1 MPRFKNYSD
10 VLSSERIARAQRYRV
25 RGYKPFNDPFPF
37 IHGTL
42 PEKMVYAE
50 LSRRGFRFLF
60 LNDIRFEIPE
70 IDLIKEYQADFVIP
84 DLRIIIEVNGAYWH
98 SKQKTIE
105 EDAMKY
111 AIYQTAGYKILAWWD
126 FDILYNLNKLFNDE
140 PLLRG
145 TFTHSSA
152 SGELTPI
159 KRTKI
164 DTSKGI
170 RTLNR
175 KRADRLSY
183 KKKSV
188 RIKTR
193 RTRNYRYKTNG

>member
-1 MPRFKNYSD
+1 MPRYKNYTSQT
-10 VLSSERIARAQRYRV
+10 IAPRAYRV
-25 RGYKPFNDPFPF
+25 RGYAAFNDPFPF

-50 LSRRGFRFLF
+50 LSKRGFRFYF
-60 LNDIRFEIPE
+60 LNDLRFEIP
-70 IDLIKEYQADFVIP
+70 DLELVKEFQADFMLP
-84 DLRIIIEVNGAYWH
+84 DQRIIIEVNGAFWH
-98 SKQKTIE
+98 TKPGTIE
-105 EDAMKY
+105 ADAFKY
-111 AIYQTAGYKILAWWD
+111 SMYEIAGYKVLAWWD

-145 TFTHSSA
+145 TYIHSSA

-175 KRADRLSY
+175 KRGERLSY
-183 KKKSV
+183 K
-188 RIKTR
+188 RKTVKMKVR
-193 RTRNYRYKTNG
+193 RTRNFRYKVNG